1 MAYRGK
7 HTQGAGSEYRVRF
20 GRTSDLCLANLSL
33 EPLTSSF
40 LGKLT
45 AEVNDDDDDD

>member
-7 HTQGAGSEYRVRF
+7 HSQSAGSEHRVRF
-20 GRTSDLCLANLSL
+20 DGQLISNISL

-45 AEVNDDDDDD
+45 ADDDDDDE

>member
-7 HTQGAGSEYRVRF
+7 HSQSAGSEYRFV
-20 GRTSDLCLANLSL
+20 LADHVTDTVSL

-45 AEVNDDDDDD
+45 ADGDDDDDDDDD